1 MQPVPAAKY
10 SSNTRME
17 NAMKSSG
24 GSASRMPRMLE
35 VGAFVAALCASI
47 EPVNAADAK
56 DYPTRPMRLVVPF
69 PPGGANDILGRFF
82 ALKLTDRLGESM
94 VVDNRPGADG
104 IIGSGIV
111 ARAQPDGYT
120 LLVASTS
127 YTMNPAIHSVPFDP
141 MKSLIPVSLF
151 GSGPSVLV
159 VHPSFQANSVSELIA
174 AAKARPGKISYA
186 SSGVGGFNHFGGEL
200 FKQMAGVDIVHVPYK
215 GGLPAMTDLMAGR
228 VEVQFNTLLPLI
240 AHIRAGKMRALGVG
254 TSKRSSVLPDVPTIA
269 ETLPGYESI
278 IWWGILAPAGTPG
291 TIVTRLNREIGSIL
305 QEPGTRKRFANE
317 ASETIV
323 APPEVFG
330 KLLVTEIAK
339 WARIA
344 KQANIR
350 AHN

>member
-1 MQPVPAAKY
+1 MYCSMRRNALLAIGALAAGVI
-10 SSNTRME
+10 TPPGT
-17 NAMKSSG
+17 AQ
-24 GSASRMPRMLE
+24 
-35 VGAFVAALCASI
+35 
-47 EPVNAADAK
+47 AADAK
-56 DYPTRPMRLVVPF
+56 DYPTRPVRLVVPF

-111 ARAQPDGYT
+111 ARAQPDGYN

-141 MKSLIPVSLF
+141 SKSLIPVSLF
-151 GSGPSVLV
+151 GTGPSVLV
-159 VHPSFQANSVSELIA
+159 VHPSFAANSIAELIA
-174 AAKARPGKISYA
+174 VAKTRPGKISYA

-228 VEVQFNTLLPLI
+228 VETQFNTLLPLI
-240 AHIRAGKMRALGVG
+240 PHIKAGKMRALGVG
-254 TSKRSSVLPDVPTIA
+254 TTRRSPVFPDVPTIA
-269 ETLPGYESI
+269 EALPGYESV
-278 IWWGILAPAGTPG
+278 IWWGILAPAGTPAP
-291 TIVTRLNREIGSIL
+291 IVARLNREIGAIL
-305 QEPGTRKRFANE
+305 QEPETRKRFANE

-330 KLLVTEIAK
+330 KLIATELEK

-350 AHN
+350 VSN